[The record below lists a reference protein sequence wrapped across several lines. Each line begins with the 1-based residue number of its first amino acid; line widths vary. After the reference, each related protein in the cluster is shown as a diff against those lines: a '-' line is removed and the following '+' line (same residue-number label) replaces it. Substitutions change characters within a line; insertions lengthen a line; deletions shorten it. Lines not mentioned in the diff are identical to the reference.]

1 MMVKK
6 SDEDRI
12 KSLLDRVKNLERLLK
27 KSRKSEKFW
36 KKLHTARVSENID
49 LGLALRFA
57 AKKHLDEME
66 LYQQERHPKQ
76 KGKWE

>member
-12 KSLLDRVKNLERLLK
+12 KSLLDRIKNLERLLK

-36 KKLHTARVSENID
+36 KRLHSEQISKNID
-49 LGLALRFA
+49 LSLALKFSS
-57 AKKHLDEME
+57 KTHLEE
-66 LYQQERHPKQ
+66 LELFQNERHPKQ